1 MNEIKSSSAK
11 RTWSEA
17 GNYAI
22 YLRKSRR
29 DILAEAAGDAETLER
44 HLETLRA
51 LAKKMNLNVTRVYA
65 EVVSGESIESRPQMQ
80 ALLRDVETGIYDGV
94 LVVEVERLAR
104 GDTSDQGRVAKTFK
118 FSNTKII
125 TPAKIYDPNNEFDE
139 EYFEFG
145 LFMSRREYQAIRR
158 RLIAGMS
165 ASCREGKYTGNK
177 PPFGYHRK
185 KLKGE
190 KGWTLEVAPD
200 QAAVVRMIFDW
211 YVNGLNAEKVG
222 FSKIAYELNRLNL
235 PSPSGNPWTRYGVQG
250 ILRNPV
256 YAGYIK
262 DGYRKEVK
270 KIIDGKTVRSRPVN
284 HDAQLYPGRHQAIIS
299 QDVWEAASS
308 AFQKR
313 LKSSDN
319 RVHPMQNPLSG
330 LVVCSCCHK
339 TMVRRPYNNGA
350 PAGLICTSPGCP
362 TVSSYLHMVE
372 QRVLDALDEW
382 LLSAELPGPEALP
395 DNSAKISVLES
406 GIQSCQ
412 IDLDEVNGQI
422 DKQYDLLERGI
433 YTEEVFFNRNA
444 QMRKRRDE
452 LKTQLNDLISE
463 LEKESSRGTAI
474 RNLLPTL
481 RTIHDVYHTLT
492 SPVEKNNLLKEVIDH
507 IEYTKTDGG
516 RHGRSDSFV
525 LEIFPRVSEISVG
538 RHP

>member
-1 MNEIKSSSAK
+1 MFETLFYLYGS
-11 RTWSEA
+11 

-22 YLRKSRR
+22 YLRKSRK
-29 DILAEAAGDAETLER
+29 DLAAESSGDPDALSR
-44 HLETLRA
+44 HLESLRV
-51 LAKKMNLNVTRVYA
+51 LAQRMSLNITHIYA

-80 ALLRDVETGIYDGV
+80 ALLRDVETGMYDGV

-118 FSNTKII
+118 FSDTKII
-125 TPAKIYDPNNEFDE
+125 TPTKIYDPNNEFDE

-145 LFMSRREYQAIRR
+145 LFMSRREYQSIRR

-177 PPFGYHRK
+177 PPFGYQRK

-190 KGWTLEVAPD
+190 KGWTLEMVPD
-200 QAAVVRMIFDW
+200 QANVVRMIFDW
-211 YVNGLNAEKVG
+211 YVNGINAEKVG
-222 FSKIAYELNRLNL
+222 FSKIAYELNRLGL

-270 KIIDGKTVRSRPVN
+270 KIVDGKTVRSRPVN
-284 HDAQLYPGRHQAIIS
+284 HDAQLYPGRHEAIIS
-299 QDVWEAASS
+299 QDVWDSASS

-319 RVHPMQNPLSG
+319 RMRPMQNPLSG
-330 LVVCSCCHK
+330 LVICSCCHK
-339 TMVRRPYNNGA
+339 TMVRRPYSNGS
-350 PAGLICTSPGCP
+350 PAGLICATPGCS

-372 QRVLDALDEW
+372 RRVLDALDEW
-382 LLSAELPGPEALP
+382 LLSAELPDPETLP

-406 GIQSCQ
+406 SIQSIQ
-412 IDLDEVNGQI
+412 NDLREVNLQI
-422 DKQYDLLERGI
+422 NRQYDLLERGV
-433 YTEEVFFNRNA
+433 YTEEVFFSRNA
-444 QMRKRRDE
+444 QMRKRCDE
-452 LKTQLNDLISE
+452 LKAQLNDLESE
-463 LEKESSRGTAI
+463 LEKESSRGSAI

-481 RTIHDVYHTLT
+481 RTIHDVYHTLDN
-492 SPVEKNNLLKEVIDH
+492 PIEKNNLLKEVIDH
-507 IEYTKTDGG
+507 IEYTKSSGG
-516 RHGRSDSFV
+516 MSVRPDSFT
-525 LEIFPRVSEISVG
+525 LEIFPRVSELSS
-538 RHP
+538 RLRP

>member
-1 MNEIKSSSAK
+1 MFETLSYPYGS
-11 RTWSEA
+11 

-22 YLRKSRR
+22 YLRKSRK
-29 DILAEAAGDAETLER
+29 DLAAEASGDPETLGR
-44 HLETLRA
+44 HLEILRV
-51 LAKKMNLNVTRVYA
+51 LAQHMSLNVSHIYA
-65 EVVSGESIESRPQMQ
+65 EVVSGESIDSRPQMQ
-80 ALLRDVETGIYDGV
+80 ALLQDVESGMYDGV

-118 FSNTKII
+118 FSDTKII

-177 PPFGYHRK
+177 PPFGYRRK

-190 KGWTLEVAPD
+190 KGWTLEVVPD

-211 YVNGLNAEKVG
+211 YVNGINSEKVG
-222 FSKIAYELNRLNL
+222 FSKIAYELNRLRL
-235 PSPSGNPWTRYGVQG
+235 PSASGNPWTRYGVQE

-270 KIIDGKTVRSRPVN
+270 KIVNGKTVRSRPLN
-284 HDAQLYPGRHQAIIS
+284 HDAQLYPGRHEPIIS
-299 QDVWEAASS
+299 QDIWEAASS
-308 AFQKR
+308 VFKKR
-313 LKSSDN
+313 LKSPDN
-319 RVHPMQNPLSG
+319 RMHPMQNPLSG

-339 TMVRRPYNNGA
+339 TMVRRPYRNGA
-350 PAGLICTSPGCP
+350 PSSLICATPGCP

-372 QRVLDALDEW
+372 NRVLDALDNW
-382 LLSAELPGPEALP
+382 LQSAEFPDPETLP
-395 DNSAKISVLES
+395 DNSSKIAVLES
-406 GIQSCQ
+406 GIHSCQ
-412 IDLDEVNGQI
+412 NDLDDTIRQI
-422 DKQYDLLERGI
+422 NKQYDLLERGI

-452 LKTQLNDLISE
+452 LTAHLKDLESE
-463 LEKESSRGTAI
+463 LEKESSRGSAI
-474 RNLLPTL
+474 RNLLPAL
-481 RTIHDVYHTLT
+481 RTIHDIYSTLDN
-492 SPVEKNNLLKEVIDH
+492 PIEKNNLLKEVIDH
-507 IEYTKTDGG
+507 IDYTKTTGG
-516 RHGRSDSFV
+516 IGRQDSFT
-525 LEIFPRVSEISVG
+525 LEIFPRIASV
-538 RHP
+538 RSHL